1 MNTTPPIFEYSPLEE
16 KLNIYTHAFG
26 FVMSVIG
33 LGFFCF
39 RNSANTTT
47 IVSLIIFGV
56 SLCVL
61 YFASTAYHSA
71 TKPMRRAALN
81 IVDHAAIYVLIAG
94 TYTPYTLVTLEGK
107 TGWILFGI
115 SWGIALFGVIL
126 KLFFTGRYNI
136 LSTVLYVAMGW
147 LIAFA
152 YKPLL
157 EALHP
162 DGVLW
167 VFAGG
172 ISYTVGAILYS
183 IKRIPFNHAIFHVFV
198 LIGSFCHFMSVYFYV
213 GIPS

>member
-1 MNTTPPIFEYSPLEE
+1 MKTSPPIFEYSPLEE

-61 YFASTAYHSA
+61 YLASTAYHSA
-71 TKPMRRAALN
+71 TKASRRAALN

-136 LSTVLYVAMGW
+136 LSTILYVAMGW
-147 LIAFA
+147 LIVFA

-167 VFAGG
+167 LFAGG